1 MIVGVRTID
10 LHIPGCRSLKEKR
23 FVIKSLR
30 DRLRSKF
37 NISVAEIDHQDLW
50 QRSKIAIAAVNDS
63 GAYIDGL
70 LEKAME
76 MVDKERRVV
85 IIDVNTEMY

>member
-1 MIVGVRTID
+1 MVGVRIIE

-30 DRLRSKF
+30 DRLRSRF

-50 QRSKIAIAAVNDS
+50 QRSTIAIAAVNSS
-63 GAYIDGL
+63 GAYIDGVL
-70 LEKAME
+70 QKATE
-76 MVDKERRVV
+76 LVGNERRIV
-85 IIDVNTEMY
+85 IIDINTEIY